1 MAGADDV
8 GDPHA
13 AVREIKVNKRFIL
26 TNGLN
31 MVLPFHLLKDMPY
44 TKPDG

>member
-13 AVREIKVNKRFIL
+13 AAREIKVNKTFIL

-31 MVLPFHLLKDMPY
+31 MVLPFH
-44 TKPDG
+44 